1 MIRAVIILLLPL
13 HISAWVQHHN
23 LMRSPRL
30 FSATAPEKTSESANI
45 IEEIKGS
52 FEVPVP
58 IMETQVEDISIET
71 RKEGTE
77 EVSDSDSALLRE
89 VVASMATRVQVTG
102 IQDKPTVAA
111 AGVLGGILVLL
122 VFGQVPACIWLMGT
136 SVYADDALR
145 EEIVEVTSLQK
156 TLPATSESFR
166 QSGLLLF
173 LILGIVIAGDQ
184 TMDTVR
190 GFGMQLTS
198 A

>member
-1 MIRAVIILLLPL
+1 
-13 HISAWVQHHN
+13 
-23 LMRSPRL
+23 MRSPRL
-30 FSATAPEKTSESANI
+30 FSATAPEKTSESTNI
-45 IEEIKGS
+45 IEETKDS

-58 IMETQVEDISIET
+58 IMETQVEDMSTTT
-71 RKEGTE
+71 REEGAE
-77 EVSDSDSALLRE
+77 EDSDFDSALLKE
-89 VVASMATRVQVTG
+89 VVASMATRVQVAG
-102 IQDKPTVAA
+102 IQDKPIVAA

-122 VFGQVPACIWLMGT
+122 VLGQVPACLWLMGT

-145 EEIVEVTSLQK
+145 EEIAEVVSLQK
-156 TLPATSESFR
+156 TLPATSDGFK